1 MLYDLIIIGGG
12 PAGSAAAVYAGRK
25 HLKSLMLVYE
35 FGGQSIVSEDIQNWI
50 GTVSLSGQELAKNF
64 KKHVETYSKDFVV
77 IKEGEKAIKIEKDK
91 DIFKIKTDQ
100 NNEYVTKTILITT
113 GSNRR
118 KLKIEGAKK
127 FENKGITYCAS
138 CDGPMFAEK
147 DVAVIGGGNAGFETA
162 VQLLAYAKSVTL
174 LDIEENYKADKIT
187 IDKVLANPK
196 MTGISNAEIIKING
210 DQFVTGLIYKNKKIG
225 EEKTLKVEGI
235 FVEIGQIPNT
245 ETVKNLLE
253 LDEYNRIK
261 IDFKN
266 QKTSLEGIWSAGDCT
281 NVLYHQNNIA
291 AGDGVRALEDIYL
304 YLHAK

>member
-1 MLYDLIIIGGG
+1 
-12 PAGSAAAVYAGRK
+12 
-25 HLKSLMLVYE
+25 MLVYE